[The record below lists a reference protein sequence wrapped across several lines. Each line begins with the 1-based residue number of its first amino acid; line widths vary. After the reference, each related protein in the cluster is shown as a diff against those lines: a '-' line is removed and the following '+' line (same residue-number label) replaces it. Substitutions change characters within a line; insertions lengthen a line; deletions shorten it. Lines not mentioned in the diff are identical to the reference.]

1 MKYLEPVLYG
11 LIIGHWILHV
21 KERVFPGK
29 VQGRYA
35 VVGMHSRMEEY
46 ILVGRSGDKEEAL
59 DVTNFVEENSMCY
72 IGICY
77 DLLDPDDRVE
87 FEAKLYCPYVEDE
100 DRDVIREARGMLC
113 GNG

>member
-21 KERVFPGK
+21 KERISPGK

-35 VVGMHSRMEEY
+35 IVGMNSHREEY
-46 ILVGRSGDKEEAL
+46 ILVGRTGDRGKAVN
-59 DVTNFVEENSMCY
+59 VTNFVEENSICY

-77 DLLDPDDRVE
+77 DLLDSNDHAE
-87 FEAKLYCPYVEDE
+87 FEAKLYCPYVESDDE
-100 DRDVIREARGMLC
+100 LVISEARRML
-113 GNG
+113 

>member
-21 KERVFPGK
+21 RERIFPGK

-35 VVGMHSRMEEY
+35 VVGMHSHMEEY

-59 DVTNFVEENSMCY
+59 NVTNFVEENSMCY

-77 DLLDPDDRVE
+77 DLLDPDDRAE
-87 FEAKLYCPYVEDE
+87 FESKLYCPYVEDE
-100 DRDVIREARGMLC
+100 DREAIMEARDMLC